1 MDLINRY
8 VYAVTK
14 RLPEKQR
21 EDIEK
26 ELRTLIDDMLE
37 QYKGSEAYELKVQK
51 VLLDLGAPE
60 IMANN
65 YRSTKSYLI
74 GPQNFDNYI
83 LILKIVMGAVFL
95 GISISVAVGIIF
107 AGQFDIV
114 DIFADYLG
122 ALTSALLQGFAW
134 VTIIFA
140 VAEYKGVDMKGSNHK
155 GEQWSIAE
163 LPLIPEKK
171 AAISPWESIVS
182 ILFSAIFMTIFYF
195 APQLFAAYIANDING
210 ITIIPIFNLDIL
222 NTYRTLFVV
231 IFIFSVLKEA
241 LKLIAGRWN
250 LKLSI
255 AVTVLSIA
263 TTVLMVIIFTNSAIW
278 NPSFSAEIMRHF
290 NLSMD
295 FNNVWIQLTR
305 GFIFIMAAVCII
317 DVATA
322 LYKGAKYNISK

>member
-1 MDLINRY
+1 MDLVNRY

-14 RLPEKQR
+14 RLSEKQR

-37 QYKGSEAYELKVQK
+37 QYEASEAYEIKVQK
-51 VLLDLGAPE
+51 VLLDLGDPE

-95 GISISVAVGIIF
+95 GISISVVVGSIFASQLDIVGIF
-107 AGQFDIV
+107 T
-114 DIFADYLG
+114 DYLG
-122 ALTSALLQGFAW
+122 TLTSALLQGFAW

-140 VAEYKGVDMKGSNHK
+140 VAEYKGVDMKGSNLK
-155 GEQWSIAE
+155 GEKWSLSE

-195 APQLFAAYIANDING
+195 APQLFAAYITNDING
-210 ITIIPIFNLDIL
+210 TTIIPIFNLDIL

-241 LKLIAGRWN
+241 LKLISGRWT
-250 LKLSI
+250 LKLSVV
-255 AVTVLSIA
+255 VTVLSIA
-263 TTVLMVIIFTNSAIW
+263 TTVLMVMVFTNPAIW
-278 NPSFSAEIMRHF
+278 NPNFSVEIMQHL

-295 FNNVWIQLTR
+295 FNNIWIHLTS
-305 GFIFIMAAVCII
+305 GFIFIMVAACII
-317 DVATA
+317 DVSTA
-322 LYKGAKYNISK
+322 LYKGVKYNISK